1 MRCKCLTWYTEMQ
14 AQIKTL
20 LPASMMVKISLTDSS
35 QITPLL
41 STLISLQPMMQTLS
55 CDPNTQLSQKKKK
68 KSTHKRCNIA
78 GIWAASDSSIRTAQ
92 YPLTNTNGWIRSDCM
107 SCSDVRCCAPLTCQQ
122 QLHIKRQKWGGGGYS
137 NQTRRMDSKPQGRH
151 KNSLIL

>member
-1 MRCKCLTWYTEMQ
+1 MQ

-68 KSTHKRCNIA
+68 
-78 GIWAASDSSIRTAQ
+78 
-92 YPLTNTNGWIRSDCM
+92 
-107 SCSDVRCCAPLTCQQ
+107 
-122 QLHIKRQKWGGGGYS
+122 
-137 NQTRRMDSKPQGRH
+137 NQHTKGAT
-151 KNSLIL
+151 

>member
-1 MRCKCLTWYTEMQ
+1 MIYRNAGADKNTPPRFNDGENIIDWLLTNHSVTVHADFTSTHDANTELWSKYT
-14 AQIKTL
+14 
-20 LPASMMVKISLTDSS
+20 
-35 QITPLL
+35 
-41 STLISLQPMMQTLS
+41 
-55 CDPNTQLSQKKKK
+55 TQSKKKK

-122 QLHIKRQKWGGGGYS
+122 QLHVKRQKWGGGGDIPTKPGGWTVS
-137 NQTRRMDSKPQGRH
+137 PKGGTRTA
-151 KNSLIL
+151 